1 MSAHL
6 NRVRRVWDEGR
17 VAVNGWIASPAVI
30 TAEAM
35 AVADWDALTVD
46 LQHGTA
52 DYASLLS
59 LFPVIE
65 KAGTAPM
72 VRVPWLDEGM
82 VMRALDAGALGII
95 APMTNTPADAARLV
109 SACRYP
115 PEGGR
120 SFGPIRARYAW
131 GNDYP
136 QRANREVLCFA
147 MVETRAA
154 VDALDAIISV
164 PGLDGIYV
172 GPSDLALSYG
182 FPPGFDR
189 QEPEM
194 EAIIMDIFARCRA
207 ANVRCCLHT
216 GSPDYA
222 AIMAAKGFSLVTIGS
237 DVRLLEAAAT
247 ATVAAF
253 RKTTAR

>member
-1 MSAHL
+1 MSTHL
-6 NRVRRVWDEGR
+6 DRVRRVWDEGR

-59 LFPVIE
+59 VFPVIE
-65 KAGTAPM
+65 KAGVAPM
-72 VRVPWLDEGM
+72 VRIPWLDEGM

-95 APMTNTPADAARLV
+95 APMINTPADATRLV

-131 GNDYP
+131 GNDYQ

-194 EAIIMDIFARCRA
+194 EAIIMDIFARCGA